1 MQMDRT
7 SNYVE
12 AIRAECS
19 RKEYSLVFCV
29 LRAAR
34 ADTYASIKKMTI
46 SEFGIPSQVLNKFF
60 VATSWSYSSIY
71 LCPQVITGRNIKGQ
85 PGKLMSIATKVMI
98 QIASKLGAEP
108 WRVGV
113 PQTVTF
119 LKKKESFV
127 S

>member
-19 RKEYSLVFCV
+19 RQNYSLIFCV

-46 SEFGIPSQVLNKFF
+46 SEFGIPSQVL
-60 VATSWSYSSIY
+60 VS
-71 LCPQVITGRNIKGQ
+71 
-85 PGKLMSIATKVMI
+85 
-98 QIASKLGAEP
+98 QILASSKLYK
-108 WRVGV
+108 
-113 PQTVTF
+113 
-119 LKKKESFV
+119 LI
-127 S
+127 

>member
-46 SEFGIPSQVLNKFF
+46 SEFGIPSQVL
-60 VATSWSYSSIY
+60 I
-71 LCPQVITGRNIKGQ
+71 
-85 PGKLMSIATKVMI
+85 
-98 QIASKLGAEP
+98 
-108 WRVGV
+108 
-113 PQTVTF
+113 
-119 LKKKESFV
+119 
-127 S
+127 